1 MRREAGDGPQAGADR
16 VDRAVRT
23 LYADPGRLAA
33 SLVLRLLSR
42 VAMAGEVWLILWFMG
57 HPVGLAEAMVLEFLG
72 QTLRAASFFVPGAYG
87 VQEGGYVLLGA
98 AIGLPPSVALAVSLA
113 KRGRELL
120 VGLPA
125 LVVWQLGDGRAAL
138 RAVTG
143 RGPGR

>member
-1 MRREAGDGPQAGADR
+1 
-16 VDRAVRT
+16 
-23 LYADPGRLAA
+23 
-33 SLVLRLLSR
+33 
-42 VAMAGEVWLILWFMG
+42 
-57 HPVGLAEAMVLEFLG
+57 
-72 QTLRAASFFVPGAYG
+72 
-87 VQEGGYVLLGA
+87 
-98 AIGLPPSVALAVSLA
+98 VSLA